1 MLFCFCIDVVYMF
14 SPVSVSL
21 FFYRTLT
28 TLVFIFFVSVS
39 GLLCAS
45 TFLRLFSFFLF
56 FFFYEWI
63 CISVNVTP
71 SIMWVCVCDF
81 LLMAVVLS
89 VTVLLDF
96 VQLLTLFV
104 RFMFF
109 LCVYFY
115 YFNINVF
122 CCYMFRYL
130 FCCFLKI
137 FKQLW
142 KLLQRQMFYRNKLL
156 KISFRRKFVKNQGRF
171 LQDFTRR
178 SNCLER

>member
-45 TFLRLFSFFLF
+45 TFLRLFCFFVFFLLLRVDLYFCECNSFYNAGVCLWF
-56 FFFYEWI
+56 FAYGCCFI
-63 CISVNVTP
+63 CHGTPGFRSAVNALC
-71 SIMWVCVCDF
+71 SIHV
-81 LLMAVVLS
+81 
-89 VTVLLDF
+89 
-96 VQLLTLFV
+96 
-104 RFMFF
+104 F
-109 LCVYFY
+109 LCVYLY

-137 FKQLW
+137 FKQ
-142 KLLQRQMFYRNKLL
+142 
-156 KISFRRKFVKNQGRF
+156 
-171 LQDFTRR
+171 
-178 SNCLER
+178 